1 MATHPKG
8 KNHPTSKKR
17 PKSKKGRKTKTQT
30 QPSAAKALR
39 DRLLDHFQTLRI
51 PVQPEQFDSAIARA
65 QRERMSHL
73 EFLEALIG
81 EQANQRRER
90 SIERRIREARFHEPQ
105 TLATFDWKFNA
116 KAIDQMQIEELAT
129 AEFIRRGDNLVI
141 VGQSGVGKSRI
152 IQSVGQSACV
162 LGYRVRYTTSAELL
176 ADLTASLADQTLL
189 SRLRYY
195 GRFDLLIIDEFGF
208 DKIERAE
215 CSQAASLLYKII
227 DTRRP
232 QRSTALVT
240 NIDFDAWGDYL
251 GDPPLAMAF
260 LDRLVDG
267 AMVLKING
275 RSYRAHRAKK
285 PNRSTKPA
293 TE

>member
-1 MATHPKG
+1 M
-8 KNHPTSKKR
+8 
-17 PKSKKGRKTKTQT
+17 
-30 QPSAAKALR
+30 
-39 DRLLDHFQTLRI
+39 LRI
-51 PVQPEQFDSAIARA
+51 PVQPEQFDTAITRA

-81 EQANQRRER
+81 EQAGQRRER

-105 TLATFDWKFNA
+105 TLAMFDWKFNA
-116 KAIDQMQIEELAT
+116 KTIDRMQIEELAT
-129 AEFIRRGDNLVI
+129 ADFIRRGDNIVV
-141 VGQSGVGKSRI
+141 VGQSGVGKSHI
-152 IQSVGQSACV
+152 IQSVGRNACV
-162 LGYRVRYTTSAELL
+162 LGYRIRYTTSAELL

-189 SRLRYY
+189 ARLRYY

-215 CSQAASLLYKII
+215 SSQAASLLYKVI
-227 DTRRP
+227 DTRCQ
-232 QRSTALVT
+232 QRSTALMT

-251 GDPPLAMAF
+251 GDAPLAMAF

-267 AMVLKING
+267 AIVLKIKG

-285 PNRSTKPA
+285 RTPSSKPA
-293 TE
+293 PE